1 MQTCHTASADSPVAE
16 FYLDT
21 LLRLGAAGVPF
32 MVGGAFAFT
41 RYASMHRDTKD
52 LDLFVRPED
61 VPRLLNLMHSAG
73 YRTELTFPHWLG
85 KIHEGENFVD
95 IIFSSGNGVARVDD
109 RWFEH
114 EVEGEVLGEPVK
126 LCPPEEMIWSKAF
139 IQERERFD
147 GADVLHLFSALGASL
162 DWPRILERF
171 GEDWPVLFGHV
182 VLFGYV
188 YPDRRD
194 AIPDWVVRELTSRF
208 ASAREPR
215 SPSTRES
222 RSHVCRGT
230 LLSRE
235 QYLWDLDRHGYQDA
249 RLQPHGAM
257 TPEEI
262 AIWTA
267 AIGGH
272 SG

>member
-21 LLRLGAAGVPF
+21 LLRLKAAGVPF

-52 LDLFVRPED
+52 LDLFVRPD
-61 VPRLLNLMHSAG
+61 DAAPVLGLMRSAG

-85 KIHEGENFVD
+85 KIHAGENFVD

-114 EVEGEVLGEPVK
+114 AVAGEVLGETVK

-147 GADVLHLFSALGASL
+147 GADVLHLFYTLGASL
-162 DWPRILERF
+162 AWPRILERF
-171 GEDWPVLFGHV
+171 GDDWPVLFGHL
-182 VLFGYV
+182 VLFDYV
-188 YPDRRD
+188 YPDRRGT
-194 AIPDWVVRELTSRF
+194 IPEWVVRDLTSRF
-208 ASAREPR
+208 ASAREA
-215 SPSTRES
+215 
-222 RSHVCRGT
+222 RSHMCRGT

-235 QYLWDLDRHGYQDA
+235 QYLWDLDQHGYEDA
-249 RLQPHGAM
+249 RLEPRGSM
-257 TPEEI
+257 TREEI
-262 AIWTA
+262 AIWTD